1 MPVQITINGA
11 DAAESL
17 RELSA
22 LAVGLTGSTAALATA
37 PAPVKPVETEAPKQT
52 RRTKKEEP
60 AVEKNDPVDED
71 PAAKPDDS
79 REDDEGDHRGEPIPT
94 DVELRAKAQ
103 EVGKKAG
110 KEEVKALLD
119 KYESSNITGI
129 PDDKRVAFMRDLE
142 ALL

>member
-22 LAVGLTGSTAALATA
+22 LAVGLTGAPAIT
-37 PAPVKPVETEAPKQT
+37 PAPVKETEAPKQT

-60 AVEKNDPVDED
+60 AVEKNDPVEEE
-71 PAAKPDDS
+71 PAAQPAADDA
-79 REDDEGDHRGEPIPT
+79 DDGDDGGEPIPT

-110 KEEVKALLD
+110 KEKVKALLD
-119 KYESSNITGI
+119 EYESSNITGI
-129 PDDKRVAFMRDLE
+129 PENKRAAFMRDLE

>member
-22 LAVGLTGSTAALATA
+22 LAVGLTGNTVAPAIT
-37 PAPVKPVETEAPKQT
+37 PAPVKETEAPKQT

-60 AVEKNDPVDED
+60 VVEKNDPVDED
-71 PAAKPDDS
+71 QADQPADD
-79 REDDEGDHRGEPIPT
+79 DDGDDGVGESIPT

-103 EVGKKAG
+103 EVGKTTG
-110 KEEVKALLD
+110 KEKVKALLD

-129 PDDKRVAFMRDLE
+129 PDNKRAAFMRDLE

>member
-22 LAVGLTGSTAALATA
+22 LAVGLTGAPAIA
-37 PAPVKPVETEAPKQT
+37 PAPVKETEAPKQT
-52 RRTKKEEP
+52 RRLKLKEEL
-60 AVEKNDPVDED
+60 AVEKNEPDEEE
-71 PAAKPDDS
+71 PAAQPAD
-79 REDDEGDHRGEPIPT
+79 DDEGGGGAGEPIPT

-103 EVGKKAG
+103 EVGKTAG
-110 KEEVKALLD
+110 KEKVKALLD
-119 KYESSNITGI
+119 EYESSNITGI
-129 PDDKRVAFMRDLE
+129 PENKRAAFMRDLE